1 MHIAIVG
8 PAHPYSGGSTQH
20 TTELAHRLSAAGHR
34 VSLQSWRRQF
44 PTLLYPGQ
52 AMVTEPEVPLFPD
65 TASSLA
71 WYRPDDWW
79 LTARRLGR
87 RSDAVLLTVFTS
99 MQVPVY
105 LTMATAARAGGCRVV
120 ALCHNVLP
128 HESHAFDKLLMRALL
143 RQCDAVLVHSAEEA
157 SIATSLASTPV
168 EVAALPM
175 HLPYS
180 STTDPA
186 AGPRPAR
193 HQLLFFGIVRRYKGL
208 DLLLRALAATKPEI
222 SLTVAGEIWADRTEL
237 LTLIAELRL
246 GGRVTLSDGYV
257 AAQDV
262 PAYFAEAD
270 ALVLPYRSG
279 TASQN
284 ALIAL
289 QFGIPVIA
297 TRAGA
302 VAAAISDGVN
312 GILCTAGD
320 VADLTGAITLLYEP
334 GVLERLQRG
343 VRPPDTGPAWER
355 YIAAVERAGSSP
367 DRPAITSSPDR
378 RALRSTRPIGR
389 RRQCRQ
395 TECPR
400 R

>member
-1 MHIAIVG
+1 MQIAIVG

-34 VSLQSWRRQF
+34 VSLQSWRSQF

-52 AMVTEPEVPLFPD
+52 ATVDEPEVPLFPD

-87 RSDAVLLTVFTS
+87 RFDAVLLTVFTS
-99 MQVPVY
+99 FQVPVY
-105 LTMATAARAGGCRVV
+105 LTMATAAQARGCRVV

-128 HESHAFDKLLMRALL
+128 HESHRFDKPLMRALL
-143 RQCDAVLVHSAEEA
+143 RRCDAVVVHSAEEA
-157 SIATSLASTPV
+157 SVATSLASTPV

-175 HLPYS
+175 HLPRLGPS
-180 STTDPA
+180 ERAAPA
-186 AGPRPAR
+186 AAGTRPAR

-208 DLLLRALAATKPEI
+208 DLLLRALAETKPEI
-222 SLTVAGEIWADRTEL
+222 SLTVAGEIWADKTEL
-237 LTLIAELRL
+237 LTLIAELQL
-246 GGRVTLSDGYV
+246 GERVTLSDGYI
-257 AAQDV
+257 AAEDV
-262 PAYFAEAD
+262 RAYFAEAD

-297 TRAGA
+297 SRAGA
-302 VAAAISDGVN
+302 IAAAISDGVN

-320 VADLTGAITLLYEP
+320 VADLTGAISLLYEP

-355 YIAAVERAGSSP
+355 YIAAVERAGS
-367 DRPAITSSPDR
+367 PA
-378 RALRSTRPIGR
+378 
-389 RRQCRQ
+389 
-395 TECPR
+395 
-400 R
+400 

>member
-1 MHIAIVG
+1 VNIAIVG

-20 TTELAHRLSAAGHR
+20 TTELAHRLSAAGHQ
-34 VSLQSWRRQF
+34 VSLQSWRSQF
-44 PTLLYPGQ
+44 PTLLFPGQ
-52 AMVTEPEVPLFPD
+52 ATVDEPEVPLFPD
-65 TASSLA
+65 TARSLA
-71 WYRPDDWW
+71 WYRPDGWW

-87 RSDAVLLTVFTS
+87 RFDALLLTVFTS
-99 MQVPVY
+99 IQVPAY
-105 LTMATAARAGGCRVV
+105 LTMAAAARAHGCRVI

-128 HESHAFDKLLMRALL
+128 HESHSFDKPLMRALL

-157 SIATSLASTPV
+157 AVAASLARTSV
-168 EVAALPM
+168 EVAALPL
-175 HLPYS
+175 HLPGCS
-180 STTDPA
+180 QSTSAAPAA

-193 HQLLFFGIVRRYKGL
+193 YQLLFFGIVRHYKGL
-208 DLLLRALAATKPEI
+208 DLLLRALAGTKPEI

-237 LTLIAELRL
+237 LTLIAELQL
-246 GGRVTLSDGYV
+246 GERVTLSDGYV
-257 AAQDV
+257 AAEDI

-302 VAAAISDGVN
+302 IAAAVADGVN
-312 GILCTAGD
+312 GIVCATGD
-320 VADLTGAITLLYEP
+320 VAELTGAISHLYEP

-343 VRPPDTGPAWER
+343 VRPPDTDSAWEQ
-355 YIAAVERAGSSP
+355 YIAAIERAGTPS
-367 DRPAITSSPDR
+367 
-378 RALRSTRPIGR
+378 
-389 RRQCRQ
+389 
-395 TECPR
+395 
-400 R
+400 

>member
-8 PAHPYSGGSTQH
+8 PAHPYTGGSTQH
-20 TTELAHRLSAAGHR
+20 TTELAHRLAVAGHR
-34 VSLQSWRRQF
+34 VSLQSWRSQF

-52 AMVTEPEVPLFPD
+52 ATVAEPEVPLFPD

-79 LTARRLGR
+79 RTARRLGR
-87 RSDAVLLTVFTS
+87 RFDAVLLTVFTS
-99 MQVPVY
+99 IQVPIY
-105 LTMATAARAGGCRVV
+105 LTMATAARAQGCRVV

-128 HESHAFDKLLMRALL
+128 HESHRFDKPLMRALL
-143 RQCDAVLVHSAEEA
+143 RRCDAVLVHSAEEA
-157 SIATSLASTPV
+157 SVATSLASAPV

-180 STTDPA
+180 SPSDQA
-186 AGPRPAR
+186 APPTARTHPAR

-208 DLLLRALAATKPEI
+208 DLLLRALAGTTPEI
-222 SLTVAGEIWADRTEL
+222 CLTVAGEIWADRTEL
-237 LTLIAELRL
+237 LTLIAELQL
-246 GGRVTLSDGYV
+246 GERVTLSDGYV
-257 AAQDV
+257 AAEDV

-270 ALVLPYRSG
+270 ALVLPYRSA

-302 VAAAISDGVN
+302 IAAAIADGVN
-312 GILCTAGD
+312 GILCTPGD
-320 VADLTGAITLLYEP
+320 VADLTGAISRLYEP

-343 VRPPDTGPAWER
+343 VRPPDTGPAWEQ
-355 YIAAVERAGSSP
+355 YIAAVQRAGSPS
-367 DRPAITSSPDR
+367 
-378 RALRSTRPIGR
+378 
-389 RRQCRQ
+389 
-395 TECPR
+395 
-400 R
+400 

>member
-1 MHIAIVG
+1 MRIAIVG

-20 TTELAHRLSAAGHR
+20 TTALAHRLSAAGHR
-34 VSLQSWRRQF
+34 VSLQSWRSQF

-52 AMVTEPEVPLFPD
+52 AMVDWPEVPLFPD

-87 RSDAVLLTVFTS
+87 RFDAVVLTVFTS
-99 MQVPVY
+99 IQVPVY
-105 LTMATAARAGGCRVV
+105 LTMATAARARGCRVV

-128 HESHAFDKLLMRALL
+128 HESHSFDKPLMRALL
-143 RQCDAVLVHSAEEA
+143 RRCDAVLVHSAEEA
-157 SIATSLASTPV
+157 TVATSLASTPV

-175 HLPYS
+175 HLPHS
-180 STTDPA
+180 GPSDPA
-186 AGPRPAR
+186 AASTRPAR

-208 DLLLRALAATKPEI
+208 DLLIRALAGTKPEI
-222 SLTVAGEIWADRTEL
+222 SLTVAGEIWADRAEL
-237 LTLIAELRL
+237 LTLIAELQL
-246 GGRVTLSDGYV
+246 GERVTLSDGYV
-257 AAQDV
+257 PAEDV

-297 TRAGA
+297 SRAGA
-302 VAAAISDGVN
+302 IAAAISDGVN

-320 VADLTGAITLLYEP
+320 VADLTGAISLLYEP
-334 GVLERLQRG
+334 GMLERLQRG
-343 VRPPDTGPAWER
+343 VRPPDTRPAWEQ
-355 YIAAVERAGSSP
+355 YIAAVERASSP
-367 DRPAITSSPDR
+367 S
-378 RALRSTRPIGR
+378 
-389 RRQCRQ
+389 
-395 TECPR
+395 
-400 R
+400 

>member
-1 MHIAIVG
+1 VQIAIVG

-34 VSLQSWRRQF
+34 VSLQSWRSQF

-52 AMVTEPEVPLFPD
+52 AMVAEPEVPLFPD

-79 LTARRLGR
+79 RTARRLGR
-87 RSDAVLLTVFTS
+87 RFDTVLLTVFTS
-99 MQVPVY
+99 VQVPIY

-128 HESHAFDKLLMRALL
+128 HERHTFDKPLMRALL
-143 RQCDAVLVHSAEEA
+143 RRCDAVLVHSAEEA
-157 SIATSLASTPV
+157 SVATSLARIPV
-168 EVAALPM
+168 EIAALPL
-175 HLPYS
+175 HLPHS
-180 STTDPA
+180 GPPRTAPTT
-186 AGPRPAR
+186 AGPRPTR
-193 HQLLFFGIVRRYKGL
+193 HQLLFFGMVRQYKGL
-208 DLLLRALAATKPEI
+208 DLLLRALAGTKPEI
-222 SLTVAGEIWADRTEL
+222 SLTIAGEIWAHRTEL
-237 LTLIAELRL
+237 LTLIAELQL
-246 GGRVTLSDGYV
+246 GERVTLSDGYV
-257 AAQDV
+257 AAEDV
-262 PAYFAEAD
+262 PAYFAQAD

-302 VAAAISDGVN
+302 IAAAISDGVN
-312 GILCTAGD
+312 GILCAAGD
-320 VADLTGAITLLYEP
+320 VADLTAAISLLYEP
-334 GVLERLQRG
+334 GVLERLRRG

-355 YIAAVERAGSSP
+355 YIAAVERAGSP
-367 DRPAITSSPDR
+367 EAVPTARRPER
-378 RALRSTRPIGR
+378 LRSAADQLDPTDRA
-389 RRQCRQ
+389 
-395 TECPR
+395 
-400 R
+400 